1 MADLGFDE
9 WMAGGNSPMSESNYA
24 IRQWRLIQRKPVS
37 ITLTRGTATIAAQTV
52 RVEFG
57 NEERREPGASGALS
71 VKRDVIIFGVKGH
84 PTINDVEVP
93 DTDIRK
99 ADIFEYEGQKLKVV
113 DVFPKVGM
121 IEAHCER
128 FS

>member
-9 WMAGGNSPMSESNYA
+9 WMAGGSSPMSESNYA

-37 ITLTRGTATIAAQTV
+37 ITLTRGTTTIAAQTV
-52 RVEFG
+52 RVEYG
-57 NEERREPGASGALS
+57 NEERREPGASGALT
-71 VKRDVIIFGVKGH
+71 VKRDVVVFGVKGH
-84 PTINDVEVP
+84 ESEDVP
-93 DTDIRK
+93 DTNIAK
-99 ADIFEYEGQKLKVV
+99 GDIFVYEGQRLKVT